1 MGLMNLLR
9 VGRLAQAGVR
19 GYKAYKTA
27 RRVGGL
33 GKYAKGAQ
41 PTGGFPLGY
50 QGTAAQRIIGQSGP
64 GLGSGTGLQGLMA
77 RGAKR
82 FPGTTGAVEAG
93 TGVLLGGEGVGDIV
107 QGTREGD
114 YGQALMGLGSLAL
127 GAPLL
132 GKGARLMGSQRTL
145 AKKMPGTAEALRTT
159 GKEFAGRLPKG
170 TGTVG
175 LGAYGVGALTAQDA
189 EAEPQV
195 LSDNPVDVVV
205 KSIEYAKQNPE
216 EFKKEFGFDVNSN
229 EFKDLAKQK
238 LTEAY
243 QIADKQDIEQ
253 PKTLDDIV
261 KPYLYDTKDTGGV
274 PIVNE
279 SSVPDDKGD
288 LSGTELSAGDVQD
301 IAEHQNQQVEKGKKI
316 KEKIEKS
323 GAASEFNKFY
333 NEIANLTGGNDQTN
347 NLLLFKFATGLMSGK
362 TGQEGVRG
370 FLDVVGQAGSGVAD
384 TAMALFTKEQ
394 DRRNDLAVAYLKA
407 KEKEGTGLGAIEKDR
422 RTVVIRDPNLPFGA
436 RSVEVATDKKTGLD
450 MMIVPRIENGQNV
463 GTMAVPM
470 QYTDYTPVKVTEARL
485 DKRRKQLRSIQQ
497 GYELTQQVA
506 NLPKGTFGTKGTAKL
521 YVENVLGTF
530 GDIGEMLGMGNLGT
544 AESPIDATIINDYIG
559 GEKLDEAGNVRPP
572 TEAER
577 KEMNELQEDYRN
589 EIRDI
594 TADISPNETELDNIT
609 KARLIQV
616 RMKYILAN
624 ALKDEDRLTRADI
637 EDAAQSTEVLKFFSS
652 DKAIRSSYKN
662 LAKNLEKQFQRV
674 GTDFIEAGGSEKYLM
689 SFDNMPYVAA
699 IKAQAQNA
707 LMSNQIQQQ
716 NMNVLG
722 TIK

>member
-1 MGLMNLLR
+1 MPLPFIPIGMGLMNLLR
-9 VGRLAQAGVR
+9 VGRLAQAGAR
-19 GYKAYKTA
+19 GYRTFKKA
-27 RRVGGL
+27 RQIGGL
-33 GKYAKGAQ
+33 GTSKAAQ
-41 PTGGFPLGY
+41 AGTGSPIGY
-50 QGTAAQRIIGQSGP
+50 QGTLAQRIIGKSGP
-64 GLGSGTGLQGLMA
+64 GLGSGSGLQGLMG

-82 FPGTTGAVEAG
+82 FPGATGATEAG
-93 TGVLLGGEGVGDIV
+93 TGILLGGQGVGDVV

-132 GKGARLMGSQRTL
+132 GRGARLMGSQRTL
-145 AKKMPGTAEALRTT
+145 AKKMPETAQALRTT
-159 GKEFAGRLPKG
+159 GKEFVGRMPKY
-170 TGTVG
+170 TTPVG
-175 LGAYGVGALTAQDA
+175 FGAFGVGALTAQDA

-205 KSIEYAKQNPE
+205 KSIEYAKENPE

-243 QIADKQDIEQ
+243 QVADKQDIEQ
-253 PKTLDDIV
+253 PKTLDDLV

-323 GAASEFNKFY
+323 AAASEFNKFY

-384 TAMALFTKEQ
+384 TALALFTKEQ

-407 KEKEGTGLGAIEKDR
+407 KEKQGTGLGAIEKDR

-544 AESPIDATIINDYIG
+544 AES
-559 GEKLDEAGNVRPP
+559 
-572 TEAER
+572 
-577 KEMNELQEDYRN
+577 Q
-589 EIRDI
+589 
-594 TADISPNETELDNIT
+594 
-609 KARLIQV
+609 
-616 RMKYILAN
+616 
-624 ALKDEDRLTRADI
+624 
-637 EDAAQSTEVLKFFSS
+637 
-652 DKAIRSSYKN
+652 
-662 LAKNLEKQFQRV
+662 
-674 GTDFIEAGGSEKYLM
+674 
-689 SFDNMPYVAA
+689 
-699 IKAQAQNA
+699 
-707 LMSNQIQQQ
+707 
-716 NMNVLG
+716 
-722 TIK
+722 